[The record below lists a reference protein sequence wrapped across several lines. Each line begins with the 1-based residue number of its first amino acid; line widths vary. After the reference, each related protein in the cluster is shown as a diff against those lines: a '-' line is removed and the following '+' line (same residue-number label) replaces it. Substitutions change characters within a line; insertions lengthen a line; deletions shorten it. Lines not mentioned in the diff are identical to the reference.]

1 MNKISDAQFIE
12 NMHDEIISAFNS
24 YDLEKLL
31 GMHTED
37 IVVMEQNRPIIS
49 GKEEVKKIFTKAF
62 DHVRENKIL
71 FNLSFKIHEL
81 EVWGNRAF
89 ARGQV
94 NRITRKADGSIHEEN
109 GKYLCLFKKQDD
121 GSWLRS
127 HVMAND
133 DAPSGT
139 GAEDFLKE

>member
-1 MNKISDAQFIE
+1 MNKTLDAQFIE

-31 GMHTED
+31 GMHTDD

-71 FNLSFKIHEL
+71 FNLSFQIHEL

-94 NRITRKADGSIHEEN
+94 NRITRKADGSINEEH
-109 GKYLCLFKKQDD
+109 GKYLCL
-121 GSWLRS
+121 
-127 HVMAND
+127 
-133 DAPSGT
+133 
-139 GAEDFLKE
+139 